1 MHLARSCWKE
11 QHCLKPFPGF
21 LLCFPL
27 PGIAFSRGTAGG
39 LFPWRSCRP
48 QVERCG
54 ISKLFSELS
63 LLCLVSFFFFPP
75 ALLLKMVLSHH
86 NSLHTA
92 VLRAEVLV
100 LGWDTLPGLI
110 WNLALPVTC
119 DLGGQ
124 EPILGRRLG
133 DFAPPGKKEAGGGFP
148 PVNLLGREGTWEDG
162 CLFVVRLHTSDPA
175 AALPCNSGLKR
186 ERSLHLSEE

>member
-1 MHLARSCWKE
+1 
-11 QHCLKPFPGF
+11 
-21 LLCFPL
+21 
-27 PGIAFSRGTAGG
+27 
-39 LFPWRSCRP
+39 
-48 QVERCG
+48 
-54 ISKLFSELS
+54 
-63 LLCLVSFFFFPP
+63 
-75 ALLLKMVLSHH
+75 MVLSHH

-100 LGWDTLPGLI
+100 LGWDTSPGLI

-124 EPILGRRLG
+124 EPVLGRRLG